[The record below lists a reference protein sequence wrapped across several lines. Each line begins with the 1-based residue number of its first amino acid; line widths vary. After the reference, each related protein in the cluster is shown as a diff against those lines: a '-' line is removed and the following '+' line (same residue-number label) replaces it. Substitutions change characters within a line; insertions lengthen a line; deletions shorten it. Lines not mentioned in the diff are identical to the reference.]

1 MSVTLYGITLDFL
14 SFQIF
19 IDCNFC
25 KQQEHSKCWSVCQL
39 CFSVVKESI
48 ASRGARPR
56 YYTGAVDGRP
66 VLFCMNTF
74 LNKTRMKKFIRHAGS
89 NTNITMTKSMQRQ
102 ICT

>member
-74 LNKTRMKKFIRHAGS
+74 LTRLE
-89 NTNITMTKSMQRQ
+89 
-102 ICT
+102 